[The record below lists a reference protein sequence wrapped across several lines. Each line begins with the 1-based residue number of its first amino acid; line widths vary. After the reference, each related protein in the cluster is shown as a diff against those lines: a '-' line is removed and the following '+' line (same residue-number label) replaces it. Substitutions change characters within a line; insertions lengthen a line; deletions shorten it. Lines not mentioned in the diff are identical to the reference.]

1 MALEGTLNY
10 MDISH
15 LLQVVGTSEKS
26 GVLEIRW
33 QEREAR
39 LYFQQGRLLRAE
51 SNRIREGIGTLLV
64 RAGLLAPEAL
74 DQALE
79 LQKKQGG
86 MPRLGVLLCDAFGVR
101 PEDIG
106 RLLLEQSRQI
116 VYDVFSWP
124 GGRFRFQFRAPDEA
138 LDRFHHD
145 AVEFIRKVGVEAG
158 LLAREGAAQ
167 ERSGGG
173 RRPILLLLADAE
185 LGDRCRAQWRE
196 DGHRVTRCER
206 VEEVVDLLGAS
217 AGGLAPIVVAE
228 DARGTVLDAL
238 RGARSDVPV
247 VLLVPAGEA
256 LPEGGGQ
263 GNPARVALPT
273 PGERAAPGGDA
284 RREAFLAAVRAAVSA
299 MEGSA
304 GAEPRG

>member
-15 LLQVVGTSEKS
+15 LLQVVGTSQKS

-64 RAGLLAPEAL
+64 RAGLLAPEDL
-74 DQALE
+74 DRALE
-79 LQKKQGG
+79 LQRSQGG
-86 MPRLGVLLCDAFGVR
+86 VPRLGVLLCDAFGVR
-101 PEDIG
+101 PQDIA

-124 GGRFRFQFRAPDEA
+124 GGRFRFQFRVPEEA

-167 ERSGGG
+167 ERSGAG

-185 LGDRCRAQWRE
+185 LADRCRAQWRE
-196 DGHRVTRCER
+196 DGYRVTRCER
-206 VEEVVDLLGAS
+206 VEEVVDLLVAS
-217 AGGLAPIVVAE
+217 AGAPAPIVVAE
-228 DARGTVLDAL
+228 DGGRAVLDAL
-238 RGARSDVPV
+238 RGAREDAPV
-247 VLLVPAGEA
+247 VLLVPERDPLPQGGE
-256 LPEGGGQ
+256 P
-263 GNPARVALPT
+263 GNLARVTLPI
-273 PGERAAPGGDA
+273 PGERAAAGGDA
-284 RREAFLAAVRAAVSA
+284 LREAFLAAVRAAVSA
-299 MEGSA
+299 MGGAA
-304 GAEPRG
+304 GAAPSQ